1 MKSTNL
7 REYRVR
13 RTLTHL
19 IQCGYDDKP
28 LAVAEGLEFYKEEI
42 KMEKELKEKL
52 QKLLNG
58 TGKVQYW

>member
-1 MKSTNL
+1 MD
-7 REYRVR
+7 RVR

-19 IQCGYDDKP
+19 IQCGYDDEP

-52 QKLLNG
+52 QKLFNG